1 MERSQKMKFDSYVL
15 HIEQDTL
22 DKLNQARDLTID
34 VRGRTLD
41 FNTLV
46 NKALGRYIT
55 AIKYEAKNK
64 V

>member
-1 MERSQKMKFDSYVL
+1 MTKFDSYVL
-15 HIEQDTL
+15 HIEQNTL
-22 DKLNQARDLTID
+22 DKLNEARNLTID
-34 VRGRTLD
+34 IRGRTLD

>member
-1 MERSQKMKFDSYVL
+1 MTKFDSYVL

>member
-1 MERSQKMKFDSYVL
+1 MNNFDSYVL

-22 DKLNQARDLTID
+22 DKLNKARDLTIIT
-34 VRGRTLD
+34 RGRTLD

-55 AIKYEAKNK
+55 AIKYEASKH
-64 V
+64 

>member
-1 MERSQKMKFDSYVL
+1 MKFDSYVL

-34 VRGRTLD
+34 VRNKTLD

-55 AIKYEAKNK
+55 ALKYEGSKR
-64 V
+64 

>member
-1 MERSQKMKFDSYVL
+1 MKFDSYVL
-15 HIEQDTL
+15 HIEQNTL
-22 DKLNQARDLTID
+22 DKLNEARDLTID

-55 AIKYEAKNK
+55 AIKYEASK

>member
-1 MERSQKMKFDSYVL
+1 MTKFDSYVL

-22 DKLNQARDLTID
+22 DKLNEARDLTID

-55 AIKYEAKNK
+55 AIKYEASK

>member
-1 MERSQKMKFDSYVL
+1 MKFDSYVL

-22 DKLNQARDLTID
+22 NKLNQARDLTIE
-34 VRGRTLD
+34 VRGKTLD
-41 FNTLV
+41 FNKLV

-55 AIKYEAKNK
+55 AIKYEAKCK

>member
-1 MERSQKMKFDSYVL
+1 MTKFDSYVL

-22 DKLNQARDLTID
+22 DKLNQARDLTSD
-34 VRGRTLD
+34 VRNRTLD

-55 AIKYEAKNK
+55 ALKYEGSKR
-64 V
+64 

>member
-1 MERSQKMKFDSYVL
+1 MKFDSYVL

-22 DKLNQARDLTID
+22 NKLNQARDLTIE
-34 VRGRTLD
+34 VRNRTLD

-55 AIKYEAKNK
+55 AIKYEGSKR
-64 V
+64 

>member
-1 MERSQKMKFDSYVL
+1 MKFDSYIL

-22 DKLNQARDLTID
+22 DRLNEARYLTIE
-34 VRGRTLD
+34 VRNKTLD

-55 AIKYEAKNK
+55 ALKYEGSKR
-64 V
+64 

>member
-1 MERSQKMKFDSYVL
+1 MFDSYVL

-22 DKLNQARDLTID
+22 DKLNQARDLTIE
-34 VRGRTLD
+34 VRGKTLD
-41 FNTLV
+41 FNKLV

>member
-1 MERSQKMKFDSYVL
+1 MKFDSYVL

-34 VRGRTLD
+34 VRNRTLD

-55 AIKYEAKNK
+55 AIKYEASKR
-64 V
+64 

>member
-1 MERSQKMKFDSYVL
+1 MKFDSYVL
-15 HIEQDTL
+15 HIEQNTL
-22 DKLNQARDLTID
+22 DKLNEARNLTID
-34 VRGRTLD
+34 IRGRTLD

>member
-1 MERSQKMKFDSYVL
+1 MTKFDSYVL

-34 VRGRTLD
+34 VRNRTLD

-55 AIKYEAKNK
+55 ALKYEGSKR
-64 V
+64 

>member
-1 MERSQKMKFDSYVL
+1 MTKFDSYLL

-22 DKLNQARDLTID
+22 DRLNEARNLTID

-55 AIKYEAKNK
+55 AIKYEASKR
-64 V
+64 

>member
-1 MERSQKMKFDSYVL
+1 MKFDSYVL

-34 VRGRTLD
+34 VRNRTLD

-55 AIKYEAKNK
+55 AIKYESKRMGESL
-64 V
+64 

>member
-1 MERSQKMKFDSYVL
+1 MTKFDSYVL

-22 DKLNQARDLTID
+22 DKLNQARDLTIE

-41 FNTLV
+41 FNKLV

>member
-1 MERSQKMKFDSYVL
+1 MKFDSYVL

-34 VRGRTLD
+34 VRNKTLD

-46 NKALGRYIT
+46 NKSLGRYIT
-55 AIKYEAKNK
+55 ALKYEGSKR
-64 V
+64 

>member
-1 MERSQKMKFDSYVL
+1 MTKFDSYVL

-22 DKLNQARDLTID
+22 DKLNQARDLTIE

-41 FNTLV
+41 FNKLV
-46 NKALGRYIT
+46 NMALGRYIT

>member
-1 MERSQKMKFDSYVL
+1 MKFDSYVL

-22 DKLNQARDLTID
+22 DKLNQARDLTIE

-46 NKALGRYIT
+46 NKALRRYIT
-55 AIKYEAKNK
+55 AIKYEASKR
-64 V
+64 

>member
-1 MERSQKMKFDSYVL
+1 MKFDSYVL
-15 HIEQDTL
+15 HIEQNTL
-22 DKLNQARDLTID
+22 DKLNEARDLTID

-55 AIKYEAKNK
+55 AIKYESKRMGENL
-64 V
+64 

>member
-1 MERSQKMKFDSYVL
+1 MTKFDSYIL

-22 DKLNQARDLTID
+22 DRLNEARDLTLE
-34 VRGRTLD
+34 VRNRTLD

-55 AIKYEAKNK
+55 ALKYEGSKR
-64 V
+64 

>member
-1 MERSQKMKFDSYVL
+1 MKFDSYVL

-55 AIKYEAKNK
+55 AIKYESKNK

>member
-1 MERSQKMKFDSYVL
+1 MTKKFDSYVL

-22 DKLNQARDLTID
+22 DRLLNIE
-34 VRGRTLD
+34 VRNRTLD

>member
-1 MERSQKMKFDSYVL
+1 MKFDSYVL

>member
-1 MERSQKMKFDSYVL
+1 MKFDSYVL
-15 HIEQDTL
+15 HIEQNTL
-22 DKLNQARDLTID
+22 DKLNEARDLTID

-41 FNTLV
+41 FNTLI

-55 AIKYEAKNK
+55 AIKYESKNK

>member
-1 MERSQKMKFDSYVL
+1 MKFDSYVL

-22 DKLNQARDLTID
+22 DKLNKARDLTILT
-34 VRGRTLD
+34 RGKTLD

-55 AIKYEAKNK
+55 AIKYESSKH
-64 V
+64 

>member
-1 MERSQKMKFDSYVL
+1 MKFDSYVL
-15 HIEQDTL
+15 HIEQNTL
-22 DKLNQARDLTID
+22 DKLNEARNITID

>member
-1 MERSQKMKFDSYVL
+1 MKFDSYVL
-15 HIEQDTL
+15 HIEQNTL
-22 DKLNQARDLTID
+22 DKLNEARDLTIE

-55 AIKYEAKNK
+55 AIKYESKNK